1 VIFERTCR
9 EYGITARLTRRRSP
23 TTTGRIER
31 FHRTL
36 RRELLDEVGVF
47 ATIEAA
53 QAAVDEW
60 IHAYNTHRRH
70 QSSDMATQR
79 ACSAHDRTTNRP
91 LPRPIVGAGASAATP
106 QPIVSIPTEARPL
119 EIDLRVPPSRLVD
132 LVTAQQI
139 WVGKSYAGRTVT
151 LWADLASIHVVLDD
165 DVVKMTVSRLTTAD
179 LDRLAMRGARPG
191 RPAPALPAFDPAAPA
206 AERVSVEVDR
216 PPLGTGLWSF
226 SDTNSRSDR
235 TLQEP
240 G

>member
-1 VIFERTCR
+1 ME
-9 EYGITARLTRRRSP
+9 
-23 TTTGRIER
+23 
-31 FHRTL
+31 
-36 RRELLDEVGVF
+36 
-47 ATIEAA
+47 
-53 QAAVDEW
+53 
-60 IHAYNTHRRH
+60 
-70 QSSDMATQR
+70 
-79 ACSAHDRTTNRP
+79 
-91 LPRPIVGAGASAATP
+91 
-106 QPIVSIPTEARPL
+106 
-119 EIDLRVPPSRLVD
+119 LRVPPSGLVGL
-132 LVTAQQI
+132 LVAQQI

-165 DVVKMTVSRLTTAD
+165 DVVKTTPRLTTAD